1 MKTLTASLLGLS
13 LALPVA
19 ALAGSAETMLGAGV
33 GGAVGAVVGEQVGG
47 QTGAIVG
54 AGVGA
59 AAGAALT
66 ADGNDGRRV
75 VRQPAPVYI
84 EGGRHDNG
92 LHRGHH
98 KHKHD

>member
-1 MKTLTASLLGLS
+1 MKTLTAAMLGLS
-13 LALPVA
+13 LALPVVT
-19 ALAGSAETMLGAGV
+19 LAGTAETMLGAGV
-33 GGAVGAVVGEQVGG
+33 GGAVGSMVGQQVGG

-66 ADGNDGRRV
+66 TDGNDGRRV
-75 VRQPAPVYI
+75 VREPVPVYI

-98 KHKHD
+98 KHD